1 MALLL
6 GFPYEEK
13 LVVLTHSQCIYVSGF
28 PNEEEAQLA
37 KKLVW
42 SRSQSP
48 QLLKLCFQKSGE
60 FDGILKLST
69 SPDDNGMS

>member
-13 LVVLTHSQCIYVSGF
+13 LVVLTHRQCIYVSGF

-37 KKLVW
+37 KKLV
-42 SRSQSP
+42 
-48 QLLKLCFQKSGE
+48 
-60 FDGILKLST
+60 
-69 SPDDNGMS
+69 